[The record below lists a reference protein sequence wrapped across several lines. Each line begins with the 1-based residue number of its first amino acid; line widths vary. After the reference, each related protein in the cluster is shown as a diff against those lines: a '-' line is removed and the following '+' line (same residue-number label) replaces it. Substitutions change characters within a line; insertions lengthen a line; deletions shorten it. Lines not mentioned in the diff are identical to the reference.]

1 MQVVEDCSFSVY
13 GGFTCGCFSFPSKKT
28 PRSKMSD
35 GDVRKFSA
43 ADSEDESLTDNVVQ
57 KKLHEYYQSI

>member
-1 MQVVEDCSFSVY
+1 
-13 GGFTCGCFSFPSKKT
+13 
-28 PRSKMSD
+28 MSD